1 MLSVKVFFQKEPV
14 FCISLLLALASC
26 LLVHPDWDYLAYPD
40 YRTLALLFCLM
51 IVVAGFQSLGVFALL
66 GRTLLRMARSVRRL
80 SLMMV
85 ALCFFCSMVITND
98 VTLITFVPF
107 TMLVFRMIDRPERL
121 VRLVVLETVAANL
134 GSMATPHRQPAE
146 SLPLHILRNL
156 HGAIRAGG
164 AALRGDRPGTPA
176 YRRLD
181 PAGRAYSGCNLVR
194 RGRR

>member
-66 GRTLLRMARSVRRL
+66 GRTLLRMAHSVRRL

-107 TMLVFRMIDRPERL
+107 TMLVFRMI
-121 VRLVVLETVAANL
+121 
-134 GSMATPHRQPAE
+134 
-146 SLPLHILRNL
+146 
-156 HGAIRAGG
+156 
-164 AALRGDRPGTPA
+164 
-176 YRRLD
+176 
-181 PAGRAYSGCNLVR
+181 
-194 RGRR
+194 